1 MKTKSYDGNGLPVL
15 LSQGELAVCTGERR
29 LRVFTGQ
36 IILQVKGVVCRRQN
50 PDVGIGQNVNVNV
63 FYRIQLL
70 FFQNE
75 WLFLLFYTVSRDK
88 FAVRED
94 ESKPTALHISDSGEK
109 NTGSQCDCRKCQ
121 NDFFTFLH
129 VFFPLF
135 SQVCRAVRQV

>member
-29 LRVFTGQ
+29 LWVFTGQ

-70 FFQNE
+70 FSRINGCFSSSILSAEINLPSE
-75 WLFLLFYTVSRDK
+75 KTNPNRPPFIYPIPVKRTPAVS
-88 FAVRED
+88 V
-94 ESKPTALHISDSGEK
+94 TAEI
-109 NTGSQCDCRKCQ
+109 CQ

-129 VFFPLF
+129 VFVLLF
-135 SQVCRAVRQV
+135 